1 MPHACPQVELEATS
15 APSPNS
21 RLQKGNSDPFS
32 TSAIVVDSTVS
43 QLLIFNQTCLLPS
56 IHGRAMDIANTAFYI
71 TSCWQDSI
79 ASLQDECKGCGYLA
93 RFAAILASIT
103 SDPKMMTTA
112 MVFKQRATELLRSR
126 LAKYGNMQVQSRRGN
141 ARVVNLCL
149 SIYSLL
155 AADVA
160 AQNYS
165 AAAVHGRILTKF
177 LQPEDPS
184 LAVTNAKL
192 LHSVLYQDMQ
202 RASISL
208 TRPSFDLNRL
218 ALNSL
223 SARAKLDEITGSR
236 EGFVYRRY
244 PTPLDP
250 ALKLVN
256 LRNVFTE
263 MRQLLEIAWMIAAY
277 SQLGTDVLIVY
288 LSSWVLICEGRL
300 VNHII
305 DRTSGMTSDPW
316 ESLGPQKDFTGHT
329 EACLAA
335 LYWLRRLARHEV
347 LSGTGTPVYNAGPII
362 LQRLRPYLLD
372 HDPVKTAD
380 GSTLGKRLGYK
391 SCTRISPSDQADKS
405 AGASR
410 LRLWISYVAAI
421 AERASRSP
429 KTEFQRNFLQ
439 LSRSMRY
446 TSWQD
451 VRESVLK
458 GFLYD
463 ESVDPGTPV
472 WFEGAI
478 RDEERPIL

>member
-1 MPHACPQVELEATS
+1 MV
-15 APSPNS
+15 
-21 RLQKGNSDPFS
+21 QKGNSDPFS

-43 QLLIFNQTCLLPS
+43 QLLIFYRSCLLPS
-56 IHGRAMDIANTAFYI
+56 LHGRAIDVANTPSYA
-71 TSCWQDSI
+71 TSYWQDSI

-141 ARVVNLCL
+141 ARVTDLCW

-184 LAVTNAKL
+184 LAVTDAKL
-192 LHSVLYQDMQ
+192 LHAVLYHDMQ
-202 RASISL
+202 RASVSL

-218 ALNSL
+218 ALDSL
-223 SARAKLDEITGSR
+223 SVRAKLDEITGSR

-263 MRQLLEIAWMIAAY
+263 MRQLLEIAWMMAAY
-277 SQLGTDVLIVY
+277 SQLGTNVLIVY

-300 VNHII
+300 INHII
-305 DRTSGMTSDPW
+305 DTTLGVTSDPW
-316 ESLGPQKDFTGHT
+316 ESLGPQKDSTGHT

-335 LYWLRRLARHEV
+335 LYWLRRASRHEGCGIQ
-347 LSGTGTPVYNAGPII
+347 LSGTGTPVYNTGPII

-372 HDPVKTAD
+372 HDPVKMTD

-391 SCTRISPSDQADKS
+391 SRTRISPSDQADRS

-429 KTEFQRNFLQ
+429 KTEYQGYFLQ
-439 LSRSMRY
+439 LSRAMRY

-478 RDEERPIL
+478 QDEDWPIL